1 MSRSTRSPA
10 ELALLALTLLAR
22 WWRLARQT
30 ARLAIG
36 LPDYDVYAA
45 HMRRVHPDVAPM
57 DRDTFFRERMEA
69 RYGKGRSR
77 CC

>member
-10 ELALLALTLLAR
+10 EIALLALTLLAR
-22 WWRLARQT
+22 WWRLAQQT

-36 LPDYDVYAA
+36 FPDYDVYAA
-45 HMRRVHPDVAPM
+45 HMRRVHPDLTPM
-57 DRDTFFRERMEA
+57 DRNAFFRERMDA